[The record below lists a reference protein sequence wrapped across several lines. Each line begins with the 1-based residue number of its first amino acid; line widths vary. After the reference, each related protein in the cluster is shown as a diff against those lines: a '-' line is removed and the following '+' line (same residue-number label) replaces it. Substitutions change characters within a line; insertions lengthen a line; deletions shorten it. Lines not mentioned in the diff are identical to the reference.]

1 MRRGF
6 LALLAA
12 LCLLLPVSAQ
22 AAGGVLVLGGGAG
35 DVRLEIK
42 NDAAYPVYVL
52 ARAEEAE
59 AGAVSL
65 AVRQGGRSAPV
76 FSGDAAALSGAERL
90 LCTLE
95 PHESAA
101 VVASSGGGGVSLH
114 LSERQAADAVQ
125 PDYGRLI
132 LWSCIWMAL
141 VILGSYVTI
150 AISNR
155 KKRGKQE
162 ENR

>member
-1 MRRGF
+1 M
-6 LALLAA
+6 
-12 LCLLLPVSAQ
+12 
-22 AAGGVLVLGGGAG
+22 
-35 DVRLEIK
+35 
-42 NDAAYPVYVL
+42 
-52 ARAEEAE
+52 
-59 AGAVSL
+59 
-65 AVRQGGRSAPV
+65 
-76 FSGDAAALSGAERL
+76 
-90 LCTLE
+90 
-95 PHESAA
+95 
-101 VVASSGGGGVSLH
+101 ASSGGGGVSLH

-150 AISNR
+150 AVSNR

>member
-12 LCLLLPVSAQ
+12 LCLLLPVSA
-22 AAGGVLVLGGGAG
+22 L
-35 DVRLEIK
+35 
-42 NDAAYPVYVL
+42 
-52 ARAEEAE
+52 
-59 AGAVSL
+59 
-65 AVRQGGRSAPV
+65 
-76 FSGDAAALSGAERL
+76 L

-95 PHESAA
+95 PHECAA

-150 AISNR
+150 AVSNR